1 MKHPLLDFA
10 IVLIAS
16 APAPAQYDVWSGRGT
31 VAGTGVVEISRAPE
45 HMRMEVEIPA
55 RGAGVKAA
63 LASLQTKLDAGRAQ
77 LAALGAIDGSIAI
90 GEPRI
95 STQQSQQQ
103 QQIEQMIA
111 SSLRRTGRRREKKDV
126 VRPVTVIATVTAE
139 WKLPAGDSAELLVA
153 AHELQERIRAAKL
166 AGEEEESTLTPE
178 EQEILEESGGMFG
191 YNDSNEPRL
200 GEPTFTYVTL
210 ISDAEHAQ
218 AIAEAFQ
225 KARAQATQLATATG
239 GALGKLESVSTHAQA
254 GLDEDDY
261 GYQYNSASYRA
272 YQRLSRSQQGRGGD
286 DPREAVGLQPGKVVY
301 RVHVSAGFGLKE

>member
-1 MKHPLLDFA
+1 MKHALLAFA
-10 IVLIAS
+10 IALIAT

-31 VAGTGVVEISRAPE
+31 VGGSGVVEISRAPE
-45 HMRMEVEIPA
+45 VMRMEVEIPA
-55 RGAGVKAA
+55 RGGGVKAA

-77 LAALGAIDGSIAI
+77 LAALGAIDDSIAI

-111 SSLRRTGRRREKKDV
+111 SRLRSTGRRREKKDV
-126 VRPVTVIATVTAE
+126 PRPITVIATVTAE

-166 AGEEEESTLTPE
+166 AGEEEESSLTPE

-191 YNDSNEPRL
+191 YNDSNEPKL
-200 GEPTFTYVTL
+200 GEPTFTYLTL
-210 ISDAEHAQ
+210 ISDVEHAQ
-218 AIAEAFQ
+218 AMAEAFQ

-239 GALGKLESVSTHAQA
+239 GALGKLESVSTNSQP
-254 GLDEDDY
+254 GLDQDDY
-261 GYQYNSASYRA
+261 GYQYNSAHYRA
-272 YQRLSRSQQGRGGD
+272 YQRLSRSQQGQGGD
-286 DPREAVGLQPGKVVY
+286 EPKEAVGLQPGKVVY
-301 RVHVSAGFGLKE
+301 RVQVSAGFGLKE